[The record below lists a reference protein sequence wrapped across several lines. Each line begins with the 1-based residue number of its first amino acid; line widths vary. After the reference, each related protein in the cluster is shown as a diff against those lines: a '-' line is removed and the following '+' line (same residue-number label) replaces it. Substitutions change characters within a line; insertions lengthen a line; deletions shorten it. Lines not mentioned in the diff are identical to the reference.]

1 MSASPSSSSTSGGKG
16 KGNGKPVQRRTYLG
30 TLVATPL
37 LRVALEPDGQIPKST
52 SEICF
57 IWCSQTHL
65 GRNKQDEPKCRAFCF
80 RNVLEHELVDRTHRD
95 WKGYNYSYASDHP
108 VNNRKPFVWR
118 RSDKLPL
125 PSQTSLVD
133 HLRGPRPRP
142 IHPIP
147 PKALATSPISPT
159 GSTAPP
165 SQTEPRRE
173 VRVWREGRY
182 LWTSK
187 SRRDIMRHLST
198 EMRNPLDWQRNHYN
212 WEAVW
217 RADARSGRD
226 PSLAPTNYPPIWRSM
241 SDLDPRGHLLDP
253 TATMIIALDDWSYL
267 REEFARTMGPVY
279 AAAADLF
286 AKQVIVVGRMQG
298 LWKEEGK
305 ARHMV
310 YQAVPLWREGNVARH
325 SRGLYSTLV
334 EIVSGDWQRVQ
345 SRGRR
350 S

>member
-1 MSASPSSSSTSGGKG
+1 
-16 KGNGKPVQRRTYLG
+16 
-30 TLVATPL
+30 
-37 LRVALEPDGQIPKST
+37 
-52 SEICF
+52 
-57 IWCSQTHL
+57 
-65 GRNKQDEPKCRAFCF
+65 
-80 RNVLEHELVDRTHRD
+80 
-95 WKGYNYSYASDHP
+95 
-108 VNNRKPFVWR
+108 
-118 RSDKLPL
+118 
-125 PSQTSLVD
+125 
-133 HLRGPRPRP
+133 
-142 IHPIP
+142 
-147 PKALATSPISPT
+147 
-159 GSTAPP
+159 
-165 SQTEPRRE
+165 
-173 VRVWREGRY
+173 
-182 LWTSK
+182 
-187 SRRDIMRHLST
+187 
-198 EMRNPLDWQRNHYN
+198 
-212 WEAVW
+212 
-217 RADARSGRD
+217 
-226 PSLAPTNYPPIWRSM
+226 M